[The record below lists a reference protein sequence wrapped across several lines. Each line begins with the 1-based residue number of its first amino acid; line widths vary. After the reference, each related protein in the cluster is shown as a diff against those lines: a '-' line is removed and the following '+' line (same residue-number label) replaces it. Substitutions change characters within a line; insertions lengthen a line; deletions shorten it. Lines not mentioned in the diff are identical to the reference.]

1 MALVQND
8 LVPGSGDQLLTLD
21 TDTNLEWLNLTATA
35 GQSYLDVLGGFG
47 GFIGTLGFDFA
58 TGAQVGELFAHANI
72 SKGLSEPAFTPSPND
87 IPNHNGIQTLQDLM
101 GGKAYLPGSPESLI
115 RSHGIEKPP
124 SPPSGSVFSVYMRY
138 LSLNL
143 NAIQKSHT
151 DVTITPGNKRDP
163 MVGSYLVRPVS
174 VASPKITGKPGKGP
188 KKKTGKTK

>member
-115 RSHGIEKPP
+115 RSHWIE
-124 SPPSGSVFSVYMRY
+124 
-138 LSLNL
+138 
-143 NAIQKSHT
+143 
-151 DVTITPGNKRDP
+151 
-163 MVGSYLVRPVS
+163 
-174 VASPKITGKPGKGP
+174 
-188 KKKTGKTK
+188 